1 MKKVTSLLLMLMFL
15 WAGSSW
21 GQTTVTLGTGTTYN
35 GTSAH
40 PTPYGTY
47 YKNHRVQYL
56 ILASELTALGVPV
69 SNITSIAFNVQ
80 AVNTCSAMPNY
91 TMKLKNTTA
100 SALTTTFDNT
110 YYQQVWYYDNFLP
123 VAGWNTHTFTT
134 PFLWDGISNV
144 IVDVCFTLIPGS
156 YTQNASVYYTAT
168 TGNTANYYR
177 SDTEAACG
185 TSSAATISVNRAN
198 MQITYVPAT
207 GCLPPTM
214 LTATNIAQTTADIG
228 WTKIGTETMWNVK
241 YGLHGFDPNTAGT
254 LVSGITNQYY
264 TLTGLEPVT
273 LYDFYVQADCGTDA
287 LSAWSVPKS
296 FQTTSTP
303 LAGTYTINSTLP
315 TGGTNFNNFT
325 DFALAL
331 NLGGFTGPV
340 TVDVVAGTGPYTEQ
354 VIIGTPN
361 NNTSSNPLI
370 INGNGETLQYL
381 STNTNERATLKL
393 NGTDYVTVD
402 NLNIVALG
410 ALSTE
415 YGYAVHLM
423 NLAEHCTFTDCH
435 FTSDLLSTSTNF
447 TAFATSNSATSS
459 SSAALAVNYLTVDNC
474 VSSGGYYGM
483 TINGPT
489 AAPFS
494 VGNVITNNEIKDFY
508 SYGLYTRG
516 QNSAIISGN
525 EISRSNRGVLS
536 TAYMLYLAADYSNT
550 VITKNR
556 IFDFAKMATVS
567 STAYGI
573 YGTTFSATAGQEALI
588 ANNLIYGYAGMAS
601 TQYGMYFSTTASLCN
616 LRIYHNTI
624 SLDNTAFTGS
634 SNIYGIYQTGASAT
648 LDIRNNIIS
657 YSTTSTG
664 SKYCLYFNTNTAVVT
679 SNYNDLHIGATVG
692 LNYTGYWNAISYATL
707 ADWQTAN
714 GGIYDL
720 ASSNANPLFTNPAG
734 GDMMPQSGTINGMG
748 TNLLTW
754 VPDDFFG
761 VARTAT
767 PDLGAIE
774 FEPPACLPP
783 SNLAAL
789 NVTQT
794 GADLGWTPG
803 GTETMWNLEY
813 GEGGFTPGT
822 GTLLTGITT
831 NPYPVSGLEPASFY
845 DFYVQSD
852 CGAGALSGWA
862 GPFTFQ
868 TDCPVYDYPLTE
880 SFDDAMFPPLCWTRA
895 WITGTGAG
903 LWDRLTAGVH
913 PVITP
918 HSGAGLARYNAWSF
932 STGTIGIL
940 TSPALNI
947 VDDAIAVNFWMYRD
961 DGYLTNAD
969 LVNVYFNTTPDLTGA
984 TLIGTVN
991 RSKDLTPA
999 VPAIGWYEYTFASP
1013 GGINGTVGYIVFEG
1027 VSAYGNDI
1035 HIDDVSIDAF
1045 ETGTLAGTVTEASK
1059 APVEG
1064 AYVTAGIYS
1073 GYTNA
1078 SGYYEITGML
1088 PATYSVTCEADG
1100 YFGQTI
1106 EGVIVVGNQTTIQDF
1121 ALGFA
1126 QIQVSPASISQTLLP
1141 DATATQTLTISN
1153 PSGTEPLTW
1162 SASIEE
1168 VIPVKDFGNIPLE
1181 FGNTTK
1187 VSNSDPMKDACS
1199 ETSVIKSEVTDA
1211 TWDILQSFTVH
1222 ATGGEQAVA
1231 TDGINIYTAKWGT
1244 AGAFSKYNLDGT
1256 WVEDFTITGAGAIRD
1271 LAWDGTYFYGGAAGT
1286 ILYTLD
1292 LAAKTLIGSTT
1303 LTGGAQCRHIS
1314 YDPVADGFW
1323 VGNWTTLH
1331 LVNRSGAVV
1340 TAGPAVVSV
1349 YGSAYDGYTAGG
1361 PYLWLFAQVAETG
1374 CGTANDLVVIQQ
1386 FHIPTLTFTGVT
1398 HCATDI
1404 PGYIPGTS
1412 TAQTIAGG
1420 AFASDVLIPG
1430 KFVLMVNIQQSPN
1443 VIGVYELAEME
1454 TWLSMDTYNGVVNP
1468 GESQVVNVN
1477 FDAAGLV
1484 DSTYLANININ
1495 HNGQEVTD
1503 GTLTVPVAMHVAS
1516 ATPPVPPTLVYP
1528 TAGATFI
1535 PLQPEFLWTN
1545 GPGTAQVQIEIKRG
1559 SGGFSVTIHKSLW
1572 FQGESYNLADHGITL
1587 LKKQLYTWIVRAKN
1601 AAGTVSSTRT
1611 FTTIGAGTIGGV
1623 VTDAFSSS
1631 PLQGA
1636 IVTIAS
1642 TGQTA
1647 TSAADGSYTIANV
1660 LEGTYD
1666 VTAEFE
1672 GYQSQTKS
1680 ATVVHNQLALTNF
1693 TLTELLDPAVGLTA
1707 TLEDFVNVNLAWH
1720 EPGFTGGPV
1729 VLLQDDIEDYTAGQK
1744 LVQQATAMGRDYWT
1758 TWSNAP
1764 GTAEDPTVSSAA
1776 ERNNSVLIEGLNDCV
1791 LLLGDKTTGKYN
1803 LTFDIRVATGFLGY
1817 FNVLHAFA
1825 GANSEWGLQVYFDE
1839 GGAGLVDAAGAGAAT
1854 FTFAYDTWIPIKVN
1868 VDLDNDWCKFW
1879 VDNNLVVEYQWSLGT
1894 FGTAGLNQ
1902 LSAANFYAWSDVAL
1916 PKFYI
1921 DNVVYSDVTNMAF
1934 DPTWITWCSDELS
1947 DAIGTGAAANFD
1959 VAARFEPAQLA
1970 SFTGGSLTK
1979 IAFAPNEVACTYTL
1993 SVWQGALPPTLIY
2006 SEVVAAPV
2014 IGEWNEVTLASPV
2027 PFDNSQELWI
2037 GYNVNTTTGY
2047 PAGCDAGPQVEGFGN
2062 MINWGGWTTLTAL
2075 NAALTYNWSIKG
2087 YVEAAKGGVIEL
2099 GTPVVSNTTNTG
2111 HLSASPQKEI
2121 PSVFNPNNQSRAD
2134 LLGYNLYRNN
2144 EFVAFTEAMEY
2155 QDMNLASGSY
2165 DYTLTAVYSQGE
2177 SDPIGPA
2184 SVDVLLP
2191 PVLISA
2197 EADYYGVDLLW
2208 QSNVADKIAKG
2219 SYSTSDVL
2227 KLKYKEP
2234 STKVYDPNK
2243 YPLNPKQGGE
2253 TIATAMPIGALPFYE
2268 TGTTEGYLNDYD
2280 EVCPYTGST
2289 APDVVY
2295 SFTPTEDL
2303 LITITLCESLFDTKL
2318 YIYENTYTP
2327 GNPYACNDD
2336 HPDCPEWQSGLDA
2349 LYVAGGNTYYIVVD
2363 AYSTDFGTYTIDIT
2377 GEPYV
2382 PCTVECPT
2390 GAISEG
2396 EVCAA
2401 DGYVDTFNGGCN
2413 SNPVVY
2419 SPIAD
2424 GDVICGTSS
2433 TYVTEGA
2440 SRRDTDWYELVLE
2453 SPKTITWTVTAEFP
2467 VYAFI
2472 INGNLGCA
2480 GLSIIAQ
2487 GAGAPCEPTVAST
2500 TVAPGTYW
2508 LWVGPQVFEG
2518 YPCGGDNDYVA
2529 ELTMEDAFL
2538 TYFDVFRDGVDI
2550 ADAYGNTYRDEN
2562 VVNGET
2568 YCYTVAEHVSPDYV
2582 TPESNELCATVPL
2595 IPAIGVNPEALT
2607 ETHNTPPAYTTTQT
2621 VTVTNTALGT
2631 LDWNLEVV
2639 MNDVTKGAK
2648 AYCDASTTTQDEYI
2662 ANVLCGSINN
2672 TSGWQGGVADY
2683 TAISTTIEAGAG
2695 EPITVTN
2702 GNAWASD
2709 IVYCWVDWDLSETW
2723 DQATNEEFML
2733 TNVGGT
2739 GLTFEGTIT
2748 VPEDVPTGSYRMR
2761 VRMTYSTA
2769 PVPCGVA
2776 TYGEVEDY
2784 TINVLGGAQ
2793 WLSADVLAGSLGA
2806 GQSANIDVTFN
2817 SEDLAFG
2824 TYTGALNF
2832 WSNDPVTPEFSV
2844 PVTFEVTSNLGT
2856 LAGLVTDA
2864 LAKSPVEG
2872 VTILVD
2878 EVRGYSTTT
2887 LADGTY
2893 TIDVPEGVYTIT
2905 AQKAGYIS
2913 ASVTGIM
2920 VATGETTIQNFQL
2933 EFAAPIL
2940 TNADPDYFGVMVE
2953 WEANPAVGYPYKGG
2967 SAAYSLSNVAEKT
2980 ALSKEE
2986 RLHGPTVTVPMENKS
3001 RATGDDCTDP
3011 IVIGGVPYMDVNTT
3025 CGRTN
3030 NYDATCLGYYDGGE
3044 DIIYQLVLTETKT
3057 LEFAMTTTDTYTG
3070 MLITNECPPTA
3081 TCIAIATNAGAGGV
3095 TITQELAPGTYYI
3108 MIDTWPA
3115 PTCITQFTLNITEA
3129 VLGPGET
3136 CELAVTAIEGL
3147 NSSPQSP
3154 YWYEFTPAESKV
3166 VTISSCIE
3174 GQEVDTRLYVYDAC
3188 GGTEVAYNDDLY
3200 DACGYYDYAS
3210 AVSFNAT
3217 AGVSYKI
3224 YWDPY
3229 WETTP
3234 FDFTIELSDLCQVE
3248 CPVGAIDEGELCGED
3263 TNGGCNMAVPT
3274 FSPIACGDVICG
3286 SAWADGTSRD
3296 TDWYELVLDAPKT
3309 ITWSVTAEFNV
3320 YAFIIDGNFGCENA
3334 YIISLGMGGPCE
3346 TAVATATLAP
3356 GIYWLWVGDQSYYN
3370 VNPCGDNNTYVA
3382 ELTCEDA
3389 FVTYF
3394 NLYRDG
3400 NAVGQF
3406 YNTYYYDENV
3416 VQGETYC
3423 YTVDQVIQPGLITG
3437 ISNELCVTVP
3447 IQPVISVD
3455 PMQLTES
3462 LEVGETS
3469 TQMLEVMNGSAGDL
3483 EFEVLTVLGGPV
3495 KANAGFTP
3503 EYPVAQV
3510 SQEAVENVEEGGV
3523 QGFTPTFTQPLNSS
3537 KDVMWNNGE
3546 LINSQCATTLAIES
3560 MIVAPSTLYGSNF
3573 NQAGGYAVADDFTIP
3588 EGEWTIDSFD
3598 FYGYQTNST
3607 TTSTFTGVYVQI
3619 WNGDPLVAG
3628 SAPIWGDLTTNV
3640 MSATSFTDIYRVSAT
3655 TSCNVAR
3662 PIMKITASTP
3672 GLTLEAGTYYVAWA
3686 TTGSLASGPWV
3697 PAVNA
3702 FVAGS
3707 TTGARQLSGGVW
3719 AAVESPAASGNFL
3732 DFAYNINGSGAG
3744 PWLTVTPE
3752 YGMINGV
3759 GSLYLDVN
3767 FDATNLT
3774 EGIYTADVNIMSND
3788 PMTPSIVVPVTLYV
3802 GMPMQEVMLPMGWS
3816 AWSSYMNPDAKMT
3829 MEDLM
3834 APVVDNM
3841 VITQYFN
3848 QLYYPMYNINTLG
3861 EFSNEHG
3868 YVTKMVEDASLM
3880 MMGTMADPTVSLTAG
3895 WNLFPVLQECP
3906 IAAADVFS
3914 NMAGFVIAFE
3924 IGGNGI
3930 WYPAGSVYTLTDLVP
3945 GKAYWVK
3952 VTGSVEY
3959 TFPGCLT
3966 KGGFANVLPLRP
3978 VNNTNWNDVSYTGLS
3993 HAVIFNQNATSELV
4007 RGDVIGAF
4015 TSNGICAGLV
4025 EVANTSAGFVLFGD
4039 DITTAAADGFTEGE
4053 TLSYKLFRQATGEE
4067 FIVDVTYSTQVP
4079 NFDGKFVINGLS
4091 VISDLTLKSTGI
4103 NNVDLGNL
4111 SIYPNPSTGIFNVV
4125 INDLDK
4131 DINYTIVNAQGQEV
4145 VTGKLLATQQ
4155 IDLSTQPK
4163 GVYFIKFT
4171 NETVLRIEK
4180 LVIK

>member
-1 MKKVTSLLLMLMFL
+1 MKRVTSLIFMMLMLSFF
-15 WAGSSW
+15 WTANAQVSTYTFAGSS
-21 GQTTVTLGTGTTYN
+21 GVY
-35 GTSAH
+35 
-40 PTPYGTY
+40 TP
-47 YKNHRVQYL
+47 
-56 ILASELTALGVPV
+56 I
-69 SNITSIAFNVQ
+69 
-80 AVNTCSAMPNY
+80 
-91 TMKLKNTTA
+91 
-100 SALTTTFDNT
+100 
-110 YYQQVWYYDNFLP
+110 
-123 VAGWNTHTFTT
+123 
-134 PFLWDGISNV
+134 
-144 IVDVCFTLIPGS
+144 
-156 YTQNASVYYTAT
+156 
-168 TGNTANYYR
+168 
-177 SDTEAACG
+177 
-185 TSSAATISVNRAN
+185 
-198 MQITYVPAT
+198 
-207 GCLPPTM
+207 
-214 LTATNIAQTTADIG
+214 
-228 WTKIGTETMWNVK
+228 
-241 YGLHGFDPNTAGT
+241 
-254 LVSGITNQYY
+254 
-264 TLTGLEPVT
+264 
-273 LYDFYVQADCGTDA
+273 
-287 LSAWSVPKS
+287 
-296 FQTTSTP
+296 
-303 LAGTYTINSTLP
+303 
-315 TGGTNFNNFT
+315 TGGTVHAT
-325 DFALAL
+325 AAWDDTMIPSIAL
-331 NLGGFTGPV
+331 GFTFVFDGN
-340 TVDVVAGTGPYTEQ
+340 PYTAVSISPNGY
-354 VIIGTPN
+354 VIFGGTTSLGYAPISSTTVAPGCAAALGRDLQGTATGEIRSETIGTAGN
-361 NNTSSNPLI
+361 YIYVVQWTDAKRYGSSYVDEIFDMQIRLLE
-370 INGNGETLQYL
+370 NGNKIEF
-381 STNTNERATLKL
+381 
-393 NGTDYVTVD
+393 V
-402 NLNIVALG
+402 
-410 ALSTE
+410 
-415 YGYAVHLM
+415 YG
-423 NLAEHCTFTDCH
+423 
-435 FTSDLLSTSTNF
+435 
-447 TAFATSNSATSS
+447 
-459 SSAALAVNYLTVDNC
+459 
-474 VSSGGYYGM
+474 
-483 TINGPT
+483 
-489 AAPFS
+489 
-494 VGNVITNNEIKDFY
+494 
-508 SYGLYTRG
+508 
-516 QNSAIISGN
+516 
-525 EISRSNRGVLS
+525 
-536 TAYMLYLAADYSNT
+536 
-550 VITKNR
+550 
-556 IFDFAKMATVS
+556 
-567 STAYGI
+567 
-573 YGTTFSATAGQEALI
+573 
-588 ANNLIYGYAGMAS
+588 
-601 TQYGMYFSTTASLCN
+601 
-616 LRIYHNTI
+616 
-624 SLDNTAFTGS
+624 AFTGS
-634 SNIYGIYQTGASAT
+634 AYASPVHPQVGLRGATNAAFANRTTTTNWAAT
-648 LDIRNNIIS
+648 TAGVL
-657 YSTTSTG
+657 
-664 SKYCLYFNTNTAVVT
+664 NTNVC
-679 SNYNDLHIGATVG
+679 
-692 LNYTGYWNAISYATL
+692 TL
-707 ADWQTAN
+707 
-714 GGIYDL
+714 
-720 ASSNANPLFTNPAG
+720 
-734 GDMMPQSGTINGMG
+734 
-748 TNLLTW
+748 TNLVFPASGQT
-754 VPDDFFG
+754 F
-761 VARTAT
+761 T
-767 PDLGAIE
+767 
-774 FEPPACLPP
+774 FEPPAVSAPGLPNTP
-783 SNLAAL
+783 SPANLAGNISITPELTWIFGL
-789 NVTQT
+789 NTDAYDLYFGTDNPPMTKVVDNAAAGAT
-794 GADLGWTPG
+794 GSYLPGTLNYSTPYFWYVVARNSAKLETVGPLWSFTTACETVNAPFVETFDIWPPTCWSLSG
-803 GTETMWNLEY
+803 GTYSWVQYNVAPVLCAKANYWSQSAGNTDIMT
-813 GEGGFTPGT
+813 TPP
-822 GTLLTGITT
+822 I
-831 NPYPVSGLEPASFY
+831 N
-845 DFYVQSD
+845 
-852 CGAGALSGWA
+852 
-862 GPFTFQ
+862 
-868 TDCPVYDYPLTE
+868 
-880 SFDDAMFPPLCWTRA
+880 
-895 WITGTGAG
+895 I
-903 LWDRLTAGVH
+903 
-913 PVITP
+913 
-918 HSGAGLARYNAWSF
+918 AGLAAPNLKFDWSHLYS
-932 STGTIGIL
+932 STYPLDAL
-940 TSPALNI
+940 TVLVS
-947 VDDAIAVNFWMYRD
+947 D
-961 DGYLTNAD
+961 DGGLNFTEVWYKAGTD
-969 LVNVYFNTTPDLTGA
+969 LNSNDGAANTVPGSFVSSGNIDLSGFGDVVLVKFYGYSGYGPDLFVDNV
-984 TLIGTVN
+984 TV
-991 RSKDLTPA
+991 
-999 VPAIGWYEYTFASP
+999 YEPSF
-1013 GGINGTVGYIVFEG
+1013 
-1027 VSAYGNDI
+1027 
-1035 HIDDVSIDAF
+1035 
-1045 ETGTLAGTVTEASK
+1045 GTLAGTVTSATSK
-1059 APVEG
+1059 GPIEG
-1064 AYVTAGIYS
+1064 ALITAGDYS
-1073 GYTNA
+1073 TTTDQFGDYTIPDMA
-1078 SGYYEITGML
+1078 VG
-1088 PATYSVTCEADG
+1088 TYDVTCEADG
-1100 YFGQTI
+1100 YFAQTVT
-1106 EGVIVVGNQTTIQDF
+1106 GVVITVNQTTTQDF

-1126 QIQVSPASISQTLLP
+1126 QITVNPTSLTETLLP

-1153 PSGTEPLTW
+1153 PNGTAPLTW
-1162 SASIEE
+1162 SAGIEMIAPENSI
-1168 VIPVKDFGNIPLE
+1168 NSTPLV
-1181 FGNTTK
+1181 FGNTINI
-1187 VSNSDPMKDACS
+1187 SNSDPSKDACS
-1199 ETSVIKSEVTDA
+1199 ETALIKSEVTDA

-1222 ATGGEQAVA
+1222 ATGGEQAVG
-1231 TDGINIYTAKWGT
+1231 TDGNYIYTAKWGT
-1244 AGAFSKYNLDGT
+1244 AGSFSKYDLAGT
-1256 WVEDFTITGAGAIRD
+1256 WIEDFTITGAGAIRD
-1271 LAWDGTYFYGGAAGT
+1271 LAWDGTYFYGGAAAATVYIMDLASKTLVGT
-1286 ILYTLD
+1286 I
-1292 LAAKTLIGSTT
+1292 A
-1303 LTGGAQCRHIS
+1303 LTGGAQCRHIA
-1314 YDPVADGFW
+1314 YDPVVDGFW
-1323 VGNWTTLH
+1323 VGNWATLYQ
-1331 LVNRSGAVV
+1331 VSRTGAVLQ
-1340 TAGPAVVSV
+1340 TGPAVVSV
-1349 YGSAYDGYTAGG
+1349 YGSAYDGFTAGG
-1361 PYLWLFAQVAETG
+1361 PYLWMFAQVAQTG
-1374 CGTANDLVVIQQ
+1374 CGTANDLVAIQQ

-1412 TAQTIAGG
+1412 SAQTIAGG
-1420 AFASDVLIPG
+1420 AFETDALFPG
-1430 KFVLMVNIQQSPN
+1430 KFALMVNVQQSPN
-1443 VIGVYELAEME
+1443 VIGVYELAE
-1454 TWLSMDTYNGVVNP
+1454 TASWISMDTYNGVVNP

-1528 TAGATFI
+1528 EAGATFI

-1559 SGGFSVTIHKSLW
+1559 SGGFSVTVHKSLW
-1572 FQGESYNLADHGITL
+1572 FQGESYNLADHGVTL
-1587 LKKQLYTWIVRAKN
+1587 LKKQLYTWVVRAKN

-1611 FTTIGAGTIGGV
+1611 FTTIGAGTVGGV
-1623 VTDAFSSS
+1623 VTDAFNGAA
-1631 PLQGA
+1631 LQGA
-1636 IVTIAS
+1636 TVTIAA

-1647 TSAADGSYTIANV
+1647 TTAGDGSYTIANV

-1666 VTAEFE
+1666 VTADFE
-1672 GYQSQTKS
+1672 GYLSQTQS

-1693 TLTELLDPAVGLTA
+1693 ALTEFLDPAVGLTA

-1902 LSAANFYAWSDVAL
+1902 LGAANFYAWSDVAL

-2087 YVEAAKGGVIEL
+2087 YIEAAKGGVIEL
-2099 GTPVVSNTTNTG
+2099 GTPVVSNTTNSG
-2111 HLSASPQKEI
+2111 QLIASPEKEI

-2155 QDMNLASGSY
+2155 QDMNLTSGSY

-2253 TIATAMPIGALPFYE
+2253 TIETAMPIGALPFYE
-2268 TGTTEGYLNDYD
+2268 IGTTEGYLNDYD
-2280 EVCPYTGST
+2280 EVCPYSGST

-2303 LITITLCESLFDTKL
+2303 LITITLCESEFDTKL
-2318 YIYENTYTP
+2318 YIYENEYTP
-2327 GNPYACNDD
+2327 GNAYACNDD
-2336 HPDCPEWQSGLDA
+2336 HPDCPNWQSGLDA

-2363 AYSTDFGTYTIDIT
+2363 AYSTDYGIYTIDIT

-2433 TYVTEGA
+2433 TYVTDGA

-2582 TPESNELCATVPL
+2582 TPESNELCATIPL
-2595 IPAIGVNPEALT
+2595 IPAIGVNPEELT

-2621 VTVTNTALGT
+2621 VTVTNTALGI

-2639 MNDVTKGAK
+2639 MDEVTKGSK

-2672 TSGWQGGVADY
+2672 ASGWQGGVADY

-2695 EPITVTN
+2695 EPITVSN
-2702 GNAWASD
+2702 GPNIYPSD
-2709 IVYCWVDWDLSETW
+2709 MVTCWVDWDLSETW
-2723 DQATNEEFML
+2723 DQATNEEFIL

-2739 GLTFEGTIT
+2739 GATYEGTIT

-2793 WLSADVLAGSLGA
+2793 WLTADVLAGSLGA
-2806 GQSANIDVTFN
+2806 GQSADINVTFN
-2817 SEDLAFG
+2817 SEELAFG

-2832 WSNDPVTPEFSV
+2832 WSNDPVTPELSV
-2844 PVTFEVTSNLGT
+2844 PVTFVVESNLGT
-2856 LAGLVTDA
+2856 ISGLVTDP
-2864 LAKSPVEG
+2864 LAKAPVEG

-2878 EVRGYSTTT
+2878 EMRGYSTTT

-2920 VATGETTIQNFQL
+2920 VVTGETTVQNFQL

-2940 TNADPDYFGVMVE
+2940 TNADPDYIGVMVQ
-2953 WEANPAVGYPYKGG
+2953 WEANPALGYPYKGG

-3011 IVIGGVPYMDVNTT
+3011 IVIGGIPYMDVNTT
-3025 CGRTN
+3025 CGRINDYTE
-3030 NYDATCLGYYDGGE
+3030 TCLGSYDGGE

-3057 LEFAMTTTDTYTG
+3057 LEFAMTTTDTWTG
-3070 MLITNECPPTA
+3070 MLLTNECPPTA
-3081 TCIAIATNAGAGGV
+3081 TCIATGTNSGAGGV
-3095 TITQELAPGTYYI
+3095 TFTQELAPGTYYI

-3115 PTCITQFTLNITEA
+3115 PTCITQFTLDITEA
-3129 VLGPGET
+3129 GAPGPGET

-3154 YWYEFTPAESKV
+3154 YWYEFTPAENKA

-3174 GQEVDTRLYVYDAC
+3174 GQMVDTRLYVYDAC
-3188 GGTEVAYNDDLY
+3188 DGTEVAYNDDLY

-3210 AVSFNAT
+3210 AVTFNAT

-3234 FDFTIELSDLCQVE
+3234 FDFTIELNDLCQVE

-3389 FVTYF
+3389 FITYF

-3437 ISNELCVTVP
+3437 ISNELCATVP

-3537 KDVMWNNGE
+3537 KDVLWNNGE

-3573 NQAGGYAVADDFTIP
+3573 NQAGGYIVADDFTIP
-3588 EGEWTIDSFD
+3588 DGEWTIESFD

-3607 TTSTFTGVYVQI
+3607 TASTFTGVYVQI
-3619 WNGDPLVAG
+3619 WNGDPLDAG

-3640 MSATSFTDIYRVSAT
+3640 MTATSFTDIYRVSAT

-3662 PIMKITASTP
+3662 PIMKITAATP
-3672 GLTLEAGTYYVAWA
+3672 GLTLAAGTYYVAWG

-3697 PAVNA
+3697 PTVNA

-3732 DFAYNINGSGAG
+3732 DFAYNINGSGAA

-3802 GMPMQEVMLPMGWS
+3802 GMPVQEVMLPMGWS

-3959 TFPGCLT
+3959 TFPGCLA

-4025 EVANTSAGFVLFGD
+4025 EVANTSAGFVMFGD

-4053 TLSYKLFRQATGEE
+4053 ALSYKLFRQATGEE

-4079 NFDGKFVINGLS
+4079 NYDGKFVINGLS
-4091 VISDLTLKSTGI
+4091 VVSDLTLKSTGI

-4155 IDLSTQPK
+4155 IDLSAQPK

-4171 NETVLRIEK
+4171 NETTLRIEK
-4180 LVIK
+4180 LVIKQNFLNTDM